1 MVMGRYTLPVI
12 SSVLFLALAGM
23 VALLGTELIKLKRKN
38 SHQESVIS
46 ELTDSIRYS
55 KTNEGKVIAEKSA
68 ALLSHNDVSQ
78 AYPSVLKKLEEMD
91 IRLKNMRAYMQSQFS
106 AHGSGQGTINNHF
119 HVDSTGRQVRFKEFS
134 MNDGYLFFR
143 TTLYDSS
150 YQSTYEYNYTDTIST
165 VIHARK
171 KWFLG
176 NERLYA
182 NSMLQNPNAKVTGTT
197 NLLIDS
203 YKDKRWY
210 VGVGASYN
218 PLTNTFGPSINFGYA
233 LFKF

>member
-1 MVMGRYTLPVI
+1 MKTLPI
-12 SSVLFLALAGM
+12 ITAVLFIALSGM
-23 VALLGTELIKLKRKN
+23 LALLGTALIKLKKEN
-38 SHQESVIS
+38 DYKESVIS

-143 TTLYDSS
+143 TTLYDSLL
-150 YQSTYEYNYTDTIST
+150 QSTYDYSYTDTITT
-165 VIHARK
+165 VIRSKK

-176 NERLYA
+176 NEKLYA
-182 NSMLQNPNAKVTGTT
+182 SSVLQNPNAKVTGAT

-218 PLTNTFGPSINFGYA
+218 PLTNTFGPSVNAGYI